1 MIQVRRRKFGKKIQI
16 KLFKFKNLGIL
27 CGSEP
32 DQQSLNNR
40 RSHESL
46 DSGETEQSEGEECM
60 EIVETTSMDEDYRE
74 LQSDLCL
81 YPTQPLSSS
90 TATLTTASIK
100 LKDEP
105 VVVVEEQLDA
115 INDRKIRYRELNMN
129 KAAILKEKYHQTI
142 CVPIEFEEE
151 PTAAVMPTICDVIK
165 EEVTIVKEVVKDP
178 KDPMFKSFFKNAI
191 FRTAQSIIENHE
203 KKNAKKEQVACDS
216 STATTSTNNSSTPQQ
231 KKLDFLLKSRS
242 KNQPHQQPTLTTSA
256 SAEIS
261 SVTTPIEKSRG
272 MSKSSSTSS
281 LTMKV
286 PGTACMVKETI
297 QPQIKTERG
306 QSGLLRFFESPVF
319 NIHFAIH
326 YLFYSKEP
334 GVLSFIGNK
343 IFR

>member
-1 MIQVRRRKFGKKIQI
+1 
-16 KLFKFKNLGIL
+16 
-27 CGSEP
+27 
-32 DQQSLNNR
+32 
-40 RSHESL
+40 
-46 DSGETEQSEGEECM
+46 M
-60 EIVETTSMDEDYRE
+60 EIVETNSMDEDYRE

-90 TATLTTASIK
+90 SSTSTATITPITSTETTSMK
-100 LKDEP
+100 KKDEP
-105 VVVVEEQLDA
+105 VVVVVEEQLDA

-151 PTAAVMPTICDVIK
+151 PSTAMVVPTICDVIK
-165 EEVTIVKEVVKDP
+165 EEVTTVKEVVKDP
-178 KDPMFKSFFKNAI
+178 KDPMFKSFFFKNAI

-216 STATTSTNNSSTPQQ
+216 STATTSTNNSTTPQQ

-242 KNQPHQQPTLTTSA
+242 KNQQQPPTLTTSA

-261 SVTTPIEKSRG
+261 SVTTPIEKSKG

>member
-1 MIQVRRRKFGKKIQI
+1 
-16 KLFKFKNLGIL
+16 
-27 CGSEP
+27 
-32 DQQSLNNR
+32 
-40 RSHESL
+40 
-46 DSGETEQSEGEECM
+46 M

-90 TATLTTASIK
+90 TATTTTSAK
-100 LKDEP
+100 KKDEP
-105 VVVVEEQLDA
+105 VVEEQLDA

-151 PTAAVMPTICDVIK
+151 PSSSSVVVVVPTICDVIK
-165 EEVTIVKEVVKDP
+165 EEVTTVKEVVKDP
-178 KDPMFKSFFKNAI
+178 KDPMFKSFFFKNAI

-216 STATTSTNNSSTPQQ
+216 SSATTSTNNSSTPQQ

-242 KNQPHQQPTLTTSA
+242 KNQQQQPILTTSA

-261 SVTTPIEKSRG
+261 SVTTPIEKSKG

-281 LTMKV
+281 LAMKV
-286 PGTACMVKETI
+286 PGTACMIKETI